1 MASDRAP
8 TVVASSA
15 FTRPCPWVT
24 PILQPSSLRGHHDEV
39 LMHQTDMGGDRAILM
54 AYVGVMGLGAAYA
67 LPALDIVCTGLY
79 TREESI
85 VAA

>member
-1 MASDRAP
+1 
-8 TVVASSA
+8 
-15 FTRPCPWVT
+15 
-24 PILQPSSLRGHHDEV
+24 
-39 LMHQTDMGGDRAILM
+39 MHQTDMGGDRAILM